1 MFSTCGE
8 ALKKVFKDEEI
19 NPLMLII
26 AFVTGALSGY
36 NTGKE
41 VTNLQIV
48 DKLKALAKNH
58 DELV

>member
-8 ALKKVFKDEEI
+8 AIKKVIKDEKI

-36 NTGKE
+36 NMGKE

-48 DKLKALAKNH
+48 DKLKALAKNP
-58 DELV
+58 DELA